1 MTGMLFIPG
10 TLICLV
16 FGIYWKKT
24 RTAGAYLAITFGA
37 LPPLVYLFLPESIKT
52 AYASE
57 LGWGGFL
64 LALIGM
70 LTGSIIHNMVSPKK
84 QQPTQ

>member
-1 MTGMLFIPG
+1 MLFIPG
-10 TLICLV
+10 TLICLI
-16 FGIYWKKT
+16 FGIYWHRT

-37 LPPLVYLFLPESIKT
+37 MPPLAYLFLPENIKT

-57 LGWGGFL
+57 MGWGGFL

-70 LTGSIIHNMVSPKK
+70 VLGSFLHNILKPRNR
-84 QQPTQ
+84 